1 MTMRALTIFLV
12 LLISCAS
19 TKILTEDVQGTYVQR
34 ENKNLQLIFKGNSFA
49 YVDTQDHHMPAFS
62 CCDTIA
68 YGNWSM
74 DKERGLVELSSP
86 ESLNASV
93 VSIEVKEQASGITD
107 TVSFYINSPLEKFY
121 RSHTS
126 RYTEAVRDIL
136 YVMYIYSDSG
146 LITDVSTKQF
156 NTNYIKIP
164 KSYLGKILKFEIQI
178 IPKHNF
184 GGRNIGTR
192 SVTTLEYEVKNGNS
206 NLFEVSIPQL
216 DYGYLSYLR
225 LNKDIVKVL
234 NKNELEWDGHKYLK
248 K

>member
-1 MTMRALTIFLV
+1 MRALTIFSV

-19 TKILTEDVQGTYVQR
+19 INFFKEDVEGTYVQQ
-34 ENKNLQLIFKGNSFA
+34 EAKNLQLVFKGNAFA
-49 YVDTQDHHMPAFS
+49 YVDTQSHHMSAFS

-68 YGNWSM
+68 YGSWSI
-74 DKERGLVELSSP
+74 DKERGLIELSSP
-86 ESLNASV
+86 QALNTSV
-93 VSIEVKEQASGITD
+93 VNIEVKEKELETSD
-107 TVSFYINSPLEKFY
+107 TVSFYINNPLEKFY

-126 RYTEAVRDIL
+126 RYTESVRDIL
-136 YVMYIYSDSG
+136 YIMYIYSDDG
-146 LITDVSTKQF
+146 LITDVSTRLF

-164 KSYLGKILKFEIQI
+164 KSNLGKVLKFEIQI

-192 SVTTLEYEVKNGNS
+192 SVTTLEYEIRNGSS
-206 NLFEVSIPQL
+206 NFFEVNIPQL

-225 LNKDIVKVL
+225 LNKDIVKIL
-234 NKNELEWDGHKYLK
+234 NKSELEWDGHKYSK